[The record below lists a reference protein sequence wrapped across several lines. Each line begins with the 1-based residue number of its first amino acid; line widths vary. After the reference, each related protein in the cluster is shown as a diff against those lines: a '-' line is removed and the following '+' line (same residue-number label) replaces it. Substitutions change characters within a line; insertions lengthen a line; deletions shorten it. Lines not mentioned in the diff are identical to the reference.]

1 MAEPKKLPNGR
12 WKIRYRDPQGRP
24 RSKVCATKAE
34 ARDWVQEIG
43 HAGRARAWVAPELGR
58 ITLRTWA
65 EEYMSTVVH
74 LRPTTVWLYQRELAY
89 ILARFGSRQLN
100 QLKPLD
106 IQARLAELLAGGM
119 APSSVHRKYR
129 LLRRLLQ
136 VAVDKGVIARS
147 PCSGVQPPRV
157 EVEEMRFLTPA
168 EVVTLAEAMDP
179 WFRPL
184 VYTAVETSMRWS
196 ELVGLRRYNVDL
208 LRRSIAVT
216 QQLVYIGGDSSAGR
230 KGEWVRQRPK
240 TKAGVRSVSIS
251 DFLAEQL
258 EEQLTDRS
266 QAGRDGLVFVNMRG
280 APIGG
285 SIFNK
290 RHWQPARASAGLD
303 GLRFHDLR
311 HTAVA
316 LAVAQGAHPKAVQRR
331 MGHSTINMTL
341 DRYGH
346 LFPELDRELAGNV
359 GALLRDAVAGQPAS
373 ERRDP
378 GAPDSSRP
386 VLSSTFLRAASSE
399 TPSDV
404 SVLAARPSPSWSSP
418 KRRCSVPMN
427 R

>member
-12 WKIRYRDPQGRP
+12 WRIRYRDPQGRP
-24 RSKVCATKAE
+24 RSKVCNTKAE
-34 ARDWVQEIG
+34 ARDWVQEVG
-43 HAGRARAWVAPELGR
+43 HAGRAQAWVAPELGR
-58 ITLRTWA
+58 ITLRKWA

-74 LRPTTVWLYQRELAY
+74 LRPTTVWLYERELAY
-89 ILARFGSRQLN
+89 ILRRFGNRQLN

-106 IQARLAELLAGGM
+106 IQAWLAELLAGGM

-129 LLRRLLQ
+129 VLRRLLQ

-147 PCSGVQPPRV
+147 SCAGVQPPRV

-168 EVVTLAEAMDP
+168 EVVALAEAMDP

-184 VYTAVETSMRWS
+184 VYTAVETGMRWS
-196 ELVGLRRYNVDL
+196 ELVGLRRYGVDL
-208 LRRSIAVT
+208 LRRNIAVT
-216 QQLVYIGGDSSAGR
+216 EQLVYIGGSVGDGR
-230 KGEWVRQRPK
+230 TGRWVRQRPK
-240 TKAGVRSVSIS
+240 TRAGVRSISIS
-251 DFLAEQL
+251 DFLASQL
-258 EEQLTDRS
+258 EEQLATRS
-266 QAGRDGLVFVNMRG
+266 EAGRDGLVFVNMRG

-290 RHWQPARASAGLD
+290 RHWQPARAAVGLD

-346 LFPELDRELAGNV
+346 LFPELDQKVADDVGSILREAAATVTAGTV
-359 GALLRDAVAGQPAS
+359 
-373 ERRDP
+373 RRI
-378 GAPDSSRP
+378 R
-386 VLSSTFLRAASSE
+386 
-399 TPSDV
+399 
-404 SVLAARPSPSWSSP
+404 
-418 KRRCSVPMN
+418 
-427 R
+427 